1 MTLMQD
7 AFRDLLGKE
16 VVMICIDGVA
26 YRGRM
31 EKFDEEAV
39 SMREVQELRQ
49 EDLKWVDP
57 TVSPKADGADIGGQ
71 LDAYGSVDLNKIRV
85 SLRHVIIRVET
96 ISRVFPWATEEEE
109 KKEIPEFDL
118 L

>member
-1 MTLMQD
+1 MSIVQD
-7 AFRDLLGKE
+7 TFRDLLGKE
-16 VVMICIDGVA
+16 VVVICTDGVA
-26 YRGRM
+26 YRGRL
-31 EKFDEEAV
+31 EKFDEEAC

-71 LDAYGSVDLNKIRV
+71 LDAYGSVDLNKIRL

-96 ISRVFPWATEEEE
+96 ISRIFPWAMEEEQR
-109 KKEIPEFDL
+109 EIPEFDML
-118 L
+118 

>member
-1 MTLMQD
+1 MSLVQEIL
-7 AFRDLLGKE
+7 RDLLGKE
-16 VVMICIDGVA
+16 VVVICTDGVA
-26 YRGRM
+26 YRGRL

-57 TVSPKADGADIGGQ
+57 TVSPRADGADIGGQ
-71 LDAYGSVDLNKIRV
+71 LDAYGSVDLDRIRV

-96 ISRVFPWATEEEE
+96 VSRIFPWAQEEE
-109 KKEIPEFDL
+109 KKEIPEFDML
-118 L
+118 